1 MSNPHS
7 KNSENLK
14 TSDSIESE
22 PVQAESAKS
31 TPVPAK
37 LTRSKP
43 TKSLRIAI
51 FTDVFLGIPGG
62 IPSSIRAQKTA
73 LESLGHQVTIFCPG
87 TQQDFEN
94 PLSKFGANHD
104 PNIILVPTAKFLING
119 ASFSKWTKQIV
130 HFIEKK
136 YPNLAETFDL
146 FHIHYEA
153 TTSMAGLILA
163 KKHHIKTIQT
173 MHGREDMAI
182 AINVPHP
189 FKTLAATGI
198 NLIHRTTLKSILKN
212 SPKPDYQNPVLK
224 KSPDLNYQNAEIKSS
239 SQPDHQNPELKNL
252 APTIARR
259 QMWQMMTRQA
269 NLADQVITPS
279 AHFAKKLRLFGVTRP
294 ISVISNGI
302 NDQEITNFTPKIRT
316 YQNHEPLRI
325 LWFSRLSKEK
335 RILPFLES
343 LQIAQKLEPNFRFIF
358 TIIGDG
364 NQISK
369 VQKFCKKHFD
379 ETSIKILGTI
389 PHQEILQKYTEDQHL
404 SIINSYQ
411 FDTQGL
417 TILEAAACNLPVIYA
432 DPDMTEIVP
441 NHGGLCAKS
450 PTPRAMAKLLLK
462 IHRQPELIQKL
473 SQNLAA
479 SEKTYLQ
486 SHQIEKLLKLYRQ
499 LS

>member
-1 MSNPHS
+1 MPNPHS
-7 KNSENLK
+7 KLH
-14 TSDSIESE
+14 
-22 PVQAESAKS
+22 
-31 TPVPAK
+31 
-37 LTRSKP
+37 
-43 TKSLRIAI
+43 IAI

-62 IPSSIRAQKTA
+62 IPSSIRAQKA
-73 LESLGHQVTIFCPG
+73 SLEALGHQVTIFCPG
-87 TQQDFEN
+87 TQKDYLN
-94 PLSKFGANHD
+94 PLTKFGANQD
-104 PNIILVPTAKFLING
+104 PNIILVPTAKFLVNG
-119 ASFSKWTKQIV
+119 APFSKWTKYV
-130 HFIEKK
+130 TRFIEQK
-136 YPNLAETFDL
+136 YPNLAEAFDL

-153 TTSMAGLILA
+153 TTSMAGLLLA
-163 KKHHIKTIQT
+163 KKYSIKVVQT

-198 NLIHRTTLKSILKN
+198 NLIHRTTLKPIAKKSL
-212 SPKPDYQNPVLK
+212 KPDYQNT
-224 KSPDLNYQNAEIKSS
+224 EI
-239 SQPDHQNPELKNL
+239 KNL

-259 QMWQMMTRQA
+259 EMWQMMVRQA

-279 AHFAKKLRLFGVTRP
+279 AHFAKKLQLFGVTRP

-302 NDQEITNFTPKIRT
+302 ADQEIANFTPRIRT
-316 YQNHEPLRI
+316 YQDHEPLRI

-335 RILPFLES
+335 RILPFLEA
-343 LQIAQKLEPNFRFIF
+343 LKITQELEPNFRFVF

-364 NQISK
+364 NQMSK
-369 VQKFCKKHFD
+369 VRKFCRKHFD
-379 ETSIKILGTI
+379 EASIKILGTI

-450 PTPRAMAKLLLK
+450 PAPRDMAELLLE
-462 IHRQPELIQKL
+462 IYHQPEIIQKL

-486 SHQIEKLLKLYRQ
+486 SHQIEKLLDLYRQ

>member
-7 KNSENLK
+7 QLH
-14 TSDSIESE
+14 
-22 PVQAESAKS
+22 
-31 TPVPAK
+31 
-37 LTRSKP
+37 
-43 TKSLRIAI
+43 IAI

-62 IPSSIRAQKTA
+62 IPSSIRAQKA
-73 LESLGHQVTIFCPG
+73 SLEALGHQVTIFCPG
-87 TQQDFEN
+87 TQKDYSN
-94 PLSKFGANHD
+94 PLNKFGADHD
-104 PNIILVPTAKFLING
+104 PNIILVPTAKFLVNG
-119 ASFSKWTKQIV
+119 APFSKWTKYV
-130 HFIEKK
+130 TRFIEQK
-136 YPNLAETFDL
+136 YPNLAEAFDL

-153 TTSMAGLILA
+153 TTSMAGLLLA
-163 KKHHIKTIQT
+163 KKYGIKVVQT

-198 NLIHRTTLKSILKN
+198 NLIHRTTLKSIAKK
-212 SPKPDYQNPVLK
+212 SPKPDYQNT
-224 KSPDLNYQNAEIKSS
+224 EI
-239 SQPDHQNPELKNL
+239 KNL

-259 QMWQMMTRQA
+259 EMWQMMVRQA

-279 AHFAKKLRLFGVTRP
+279 AHFAKKLQLFGVTHP

-302 NDQEITNFTPKIRT
+302 ADQEIANFTPKIRN
-316 YQNHEPLRI
+316 YQRSEPLRI

-343 LQIAQKLEPNFRFIF
+343 LRIAQKLEPNFRFIF
-358 TIIGDG
+358 TIVGDG
-364 NQISK
+364 NQMSK

-379 ETSIKILGTI
+379 EASIKILGTI

-432 DPDMTEIVP
+432 DPDMSEIVP

-450 PTPRAMAKLLLK
+450 PTPHAMAELLLK
-462 IHRQPELIQKL
+462 IYHQPEIIQKL

-486 SHQIEKLLKLYRQ
+486 SHQIKKLLDLYFS
-499 LS
+499 LLNF

>member
-14 TSDSIESE
+14 H
-22 PVQAESAKS
+22 QNFKS
-31 TPVPAK
+31 QNPKNPA
-37 LTRSKP
+37 P
-43 TKSLRIAI
+43 TKAFRIAI

-94 PLSKFGANHD
+94 PLSQFGANHD
-104 PNIILVPTAKFLING
+104 PNIILVPTAKFLVNG
-119 ASFSKWTKQIV
+119 APFSKWTKYV
-130 HFIEKK
+130 TRFIEQK

-146 FHIHYEA
+146 FHVHYEA
-153 TTSMAGLILA
+153 TTSMAGLLLA
-163 KKHHIKTIQT
+163 KKYGIKVIQT

-198 NLIHRTTLKSILKN
+198 NLIHRTTLKPIAKKSL
-212 SPKPDYQNPVLK
+212 KPDYQNT
-224 KSPDLNYQNAEIKSS
+224 EI
-239 SQPDHQNPELKNL
+239 KNL

-259 QMWQMMTRQA
+259 QMWQMMVRQA

-279 AHFAKKLRLFGVTRP
+279 AHFAKKLQLFGVTRP

-302 NDQEITNFTPKIRT
+302 ADQEMTNFTPKIRI
-316 YQNHEPLRI
+316 YQNNEPLRI

-343 LQIAQKLEPNFRFIF
+343 LRIAQKLEPNFRFIF

-364 NQISK
+364 NQMSK
-369 VQKFCKKHFD
+369 VRKFCRKHFD
-379 ETSIKILGTI
+379 EASIKILGTI
-389 PHQEILQKYTEDQHL
+389 PHQEILQKYTKDQHL

-432 DPDMTEIVP
+432 DPDMSEIVP

-450 PTPRAMAKLLLK
+450 PAPRAMAELLLK
-462 IHRQPELIQKL
+462 IHHQPEIIQKL

>member
-1 MSNPHS
+1 MPNPHS
-7 KNSENLK
+7 KLH
-14 TSDSIESE
+14 
-22 PVQAESAKS
+22 
-31 TPVPAK
+31 
-37 LTRSKP
+37 
-43 TKSLRIAI
+43 IAI

-62 IPSSIRAQKTA
+62 IPSSIRAQKTS
-73 LESLGHQVTIFCPG
+73 LEALGHQVTIFCPG
-87 TQQDFEN
+87 TQKDYSN
-94 PLSKFGANHD
+94 PLNKFGADHD
-104 PNIILVPTAKFLING
+104 PNIILVPTAKFLVNG
-119 ASFSKWTKQIV
+119 APFSKWTKYV
-130 HFIEKK
+130 TRFIEKK

-153 TTSMAGLILA
+153 TTSMAGLLLA
-163 KKHHIKTIQT
+163 KKYGIKVVQT

-198 NLIHRTTLKSILKN
+198 NLIHRTTLKSIAKK
-212 SPKPDYQNPVLK
+212 SPKPDYQNT
-224 KSPDLNYQNAEIKSS
+224 EI
-239 SQPDHQNPELKNL
+239 KNL

-259 QMWQMMTRQA
+259 EMWQMMVRQA

-279 AHFAKKLRLFGVTRP
+279 AHFAKKLQLFGVTHP

-302 NDQEITNFTPKIRT
+302 ADQEIANFTPKIRN
-316 YQNHEPLRI
+316 YQRSEPLRI

-343 LQIAQKLEPNFRFIF
+343 LRIAQKLEPNFRFIF

-364 NQISK
+364 NQMSK

-379 ETSIKILGTI
+379 EASIKILGTI

-432 DPDMTEIVP
+432 DPDMSEIVP

-450 PTPRAMAKLLLK
+450 PTPHAMAELLLK
-462 IHRQPELIQKL
+462 IYHQPEIIQKL

-479 SEKTYLQ
+479 SEKTHLQ
-486 SHQIEKLLKLYRQ
+486 SHQIKKLLDLYFS
-499 LS
+499 LLNF

>member
-1 MSNPHS
+1 MPNPHS
-7 KNSENLK
+7 KLH
-14 TSDSIESE
+14 
-22 PVQAESAKS
+22 
-31 TPVPAK
+31 
-37 LTRSKP
+37 
-43 TKSLRIAI
+43 IAI

-62 IPSSIRAQKTA
+62 IPSSIRAQKTS
-73 LESLGHQVTIFCPG
+73 LEALGHQVTIFCPG
-87 TQQDFEN
+87 TQKDYSN
-94 PLSKFGANHD
+94 PLNKFGADHD
-104 PNIILVPTAKFLING
+104 PNIILVPTAKFLVNG
-119 ASFSKWTKQIV
+119 APFSKWTKYV
-130 HFIEKK
+130 TRFIEKK

-153 TTSMAGLILA
+153 TTSMAGLLLA
-163 KKHHIKTIQT
+163 KKYGIKVVQT

-198 NLIHRTTLKSILKN
+198 NLIHRTTLKSIAKK
-212 SPKPDYQNPVLK
+212 SPKPDYQNL
-224 KSPDLNYQNAEIKSS
+224 EIKKS
-239 SQPDHQNPELKNL
+239 SQPDHQNPALKNL

-259 QMWQMMTRQA
+259 EMWQMMVRQA

-279 AHFAKKLRLFGVTRP
+279 THFAKKLQLFGVTHP

-302 NDQEITNFTPKIRT
+302 ADQEIANFTPKIRT
-316 YQNHEPLRI
+316 YQNNEPLRI

-343 LQIAQKLEPNFRFIF
+343 LRIAQKLEPNFRFIF

-364 NQISK
+364 NQMSK

-379 ETSIKILGTI
+379 EASIKILGTI

-432 DPDMTEIVP
+432 DPDMSEIVP

-450 PTPRAMAKLLLK
+450 PTPHATAELLLK
-462 IHRQPELIQKL
+462 IYHQPEIIQKL

-486 SHQIEKLLKLYRQ
+486 SHQIKKLLDLYFS
-499 LS
+499 LLNF

>member
-7 KNSENLK
+7 KNPESLKHQILKGQNLK
-14 TSDSIESE
+14 N
-22 PVQAESAKS
+22 
-31 TPVPAK
+31 PA
-37 LTRSKP
+37 P
-43 TKSLRIAI
+43 TKALRIAI

-94 PLSKFGANHD
+94 PLSQFGANHD
-104 PNIILVPTAKFLING
+104 PNIILVPTAKFLVNG
-119 ASFSKWTKQIV
+119 APFSKWTKYV
-130 HFIEKK
+130 TRFIEQK

-146 FHIHYEA
+146 FHVHYEA
-153 TTSMAGLILA
+153 TTSMAGLLLA
-163 KKHHIKTIQT
+163 KKYGIKVIQT

-198 NLIHRTTLKSILKN
+198 NLIHRTTLKPIAKKSL
-212 SPKPDYQNPVLK
+212 KPDYQNT
-224 KSPDLNYQNAEIKSS
+224 EI
-239 SQPDHQNPELKNL
+239 KNL

-259 QMWQMMTRQA
+259 QMWQMMVRQA

-279 AHFAKKLRLFGVTRP
+279 AHFAKKLQLFGVTRP

-302 NDQEITNFTPKIRT
+302 ADQEMTNFTPQVRS
-316 YQNHEPLRI
+316 YQRSEPLRI

-343 LQIAQKLEPNFRFIF
+343 LKLAQELEPNFRFIF

-364 NQISK
+364 NQMSK

-379 ETSIKILGTI
+379 EASIKIFGTI
-389 PHQEILQKYTEDQHL
+389 PHQEILQKYTKDQHL

-432 DPDMTEIVP
+432 DPDMSEIVP

-450 PTPRAMAKLLLK
+450 PNPCAMTELLLK
-462 IHRQPELIQKL
+462 IYHQPELIQKL

-486 SHQIEKLLKLYRQ
+486 SQQIEKLLKLYRQ

>member
-7 KNSENLK
+7 KNPESLKHQNLK
-14 TSDSIESE
+14 G
-22 PVQAESAKS
+22 QNLKN
-31 TPVPAK
+31 PA
-37 LTRSKP
+37 P
-43 TKSLRIAI
+43 TKALRIAI

-94 PLSKFGANHD
+94 PLSQFGANHD
-104 PNIILVPTAKFLING
+104 PNIILVPTAKFLVNG
-119 ASFSKWTKQIV
+119 APFSKWTKHVIR
-130 HFIEKK
+130 FIEEK
-136 YPNLAETFDL
+136 YPNLTESFDF

-163 KKHHIKTIQT
+163 KKHHIKTVQT

-198 NLIHRTTLKSILKN
+198 NLIHRTTLKLILKKF
-212 SPKPDYQNPVLK
+212 PKPNYQNPEPK
-224 KSPDLNYQNAEIKSS
+224 KSPSLNYQNTEI
-239 SQPDHQNPELKNL
+239 KNL

-259 QMWQMMTRQA
+259 QMWQMMVRQA

-279 AHFAKKLRLFGVTRP
+279 AHFAKKLQLFGVTRP

-302 NDQEITNFTPKIRT
+302 ADQEIANFTPRIRT
-316 YQNHEPLRI
+316 YQDHEPLRI

-343 LQIAQKLEPNFRFIF
+343 LRIAQELEPNFRFIF

-364 NQISK
+364 NQMSK

-432 DPDMTEIVP
+432 DPDMSEIVP
-441 NHGGLCAKS
+441 NHGGLCAES
-450 PTPRAMAKLLLK
+450 PTPRAMAELLLE
-462 IHRQPELIQKL
+462 IYHHPEIIQKL

-486 SHQIEKLLKLYRQ
+486 SHQIKKLLDLY
-499 LS
+499 LSLLNF

>member
-14 TSDSIESE
+14 H
-22 PVQAESAKS
+22 QNFKS
-31 TPVPAK
+31 QNPKNPA
-37 LTRSKP
+37 P
-43 TKSLRIAI
+43 TKALRIAI

-94 PLSKFGANHD
+94 PLSQFGANHD
-104 PNIILVPTAKFLING
+104 PNIILVPTAKFLVNG
-119 ASFSKWTKQIV
+119 APFSKWTKHVIR
-130 HFIEKK
+130 FIEEK
-136 YPNLAETFDL
+136 YPNLTESFDF

-163 KKHHIKTIQT
+163 KKYHIKTIQT

-189 FKTLAATGI
+189 FKTIAATGI
-198 NLIHRTTLKSILKN
+198 NLIHRTTLKSISKK
-212 SPKPDYQNPVLK
+212 SPRSDYQNPEPK
-224 KSPDLNYQNAEIKSS
+224 KSPSLNYQNAKI
-239 SQPDHQNPELKNL
+239 KNL

-259 QMWQMMTRQA
+259 EMWQMMTRQA

-279 AHFAKKLRLFGVTRP
+279 AHFAKKLQLFGVTRP

-302 NDQEITNFTPKIRT
+302 ADQEIANFTPRIRT
-316 YQNHEPLRI
+316 YQDHEPLRI

-343 LQIAQKLEPNFRFIF
+343 LRIAQKLEPNFRFIF

-364 NQISK
+364 NQMSK
-369 VQKFCKKHFD
+369 VRKFCRKHFD
-379 ETSIKILGTI
+379 EASIKILGTI

-432 DPDMTEIVP
+432 DPDMSEIVP

-450 PTPRAMAKLLLK
+450 PTPHAMAELLLK
-462 IHRQPELIQKL
+462 IYHQPEIIQKL

>member
-7 KNSENLK
+7 KNPESLKYQNLK
-14 TSDSIESE
+14 G
-22 PVQAESAKS
+22 QNLKN
-31 TPVPAK
+31 PA
-37 LTRSKP
+37 P
-43 TKSLRIAI
+43 TKALRIAI

-94 PLSKFGANHD
+94 PLSQFGANHD
-104 PNIILVPTAKFLING
+104 PNIILVPTAKFLVNG
-119 ASFSKWTKQIV
+119 APFSKWTKHVIR
-130 HFIEKK
+130 FIEEK
-136 YPNLAETFDL
+136 YPNLTESFDF

-163 KKHHIKTIQT
+163 KKYHIKTIQT

-198 NLIHRTTLKSILKN
+198 NLIHRTTLKSILKK
-212 SPKPDYQNPVLK
+212 SSRSDYRNPEPK
-224 KSPDLNYQNAEIKSS
+224 KSPGPNCQNAEI
-239 SQPDHQNPELKNL
+239 KNL

-259 QMWQMMTRQA
+259 EMWQMMVRQA

-279 AHFAKKLRLFGVTRP
+279 AHFAKKLQLFGVTRP

-302 NDQEITNFTPKIRT
+302 ADQEIANFTPRIRT
-316 YQNHEPLRI
+316 YQDHEPLRI

-343 LQIAQKLEPNFRFIF
+343 LRIAQELEPNFRFIF

-364 NQISK
+364 NQMSK

-379 ETSIKILGTI
+379 EASIKILGTI

-450 PTPRAMAKLLLK
+450 PAPRDMAELLLE
-462 IHRQPELIQKL
+462 IYHQPEIIQKL

-486 SHQIEKLLKLYRQ
+486 SHQIEKLLDLYRQ

>member
-7 KNSENLK
+7 KNPESLKHQNLK
-14 TSDSIESE
+14 G
-22 PVQAESAKS
+22 QNLKN
-31 TPVPAK
+31 PA
-37 LTRSKP
+37 P
-43 TKSLRIAI
+43 TKALRIAI

-94 PLSKFGANHD
+94 PLSQFGANHD
-104 PNIILVPTAKFLING
+104 PNIILVPTAKFLVNG
-119 ASFSKWTKQIV
+119 APFSKWTKYV
-130 HFIEKK
+130 TRFIEQK

-146 FHIHYEA
+146 FHVHYEA
-153 TTSMAGLILA
+153 TTSMAGLLLA
-163 KKHHIKTIQT
+163 KKYGIKVIQT

-198 NLIHRTTLKSILKN
+198 NLIHRTTLKPIAKKSL
-212 SPKPDYQNPVLK
+212 KPDYQNT
-224 KSPDLNYQNAEIKSS
+224 EI
-239 SQPDHQNPELKNL
+239 KNL

-259 QMWQMMTRQA
+259 QMWQMVVRQA

-279 AHFAKKLRLFGVTRP
+279 AHFAKKLQLFGVTRP

-302 NDQEITNFTPKIRT
+302 ADQEMTNFTPQVRS
-316 YQNHEPLRI
+316 YQRSEPLRI

-343 LQIAQKLEPNFRFIF
+343 LKLAQELEPNFRFIF

-364 NQISK
+364 NQMSK

-379 ETSIKILGTI
+379 EASIKIFGTI
-389 PHQEILQKYTEDQHL
+389 PHQEILQKYTKDQHL

-432 DPDMTEIVP
+432 DPDMSEIVP

-450 PTPRAMAKLLLK
+450 PNPCAMTELLLK
-462 IHRQPELIQKL
+462 IYHQPELIQKL

-486 SHQIEKLLKLYRQ
+486 SQQIEKLLKLYRQ

>member
-14 TSDSIESE
+14 H
-22 PVQAESAKS
+22 QNFKS
-31 TPVPAK
+31 QNPKNPA
-37 LTRSKP
+37 P
-43 TKSLRIAI
+43 TKTLRIAI

-62 IPSSIRAQKTA
+62 IPSSIRAQKA
-73 LESLGHQVTIFCPG
+73 SLEALGHQVTIFCPG
-87 TQQDFEN
+87 TQKDYSN
-94 PLSKFGANHD
+94 PLNKFGADHD
-104 PNIILVPTAKFLING
+104 PNIILVPTAKLLVNG
-119 ASFSKWTKQIV
+119 APFSKWTKYV
-130 HFIEKK
+130 MRFIEKK
-136 YPNLAETFDL
+136 YPNLAEAFDL

-153 TTSMAGLILA
+153 TTSMSGLLLA
-163 KKHHIKTIQT
+163 KKYGIKVVQT

-182 AINVPHP
+182 AINVLHP
-189 FKTLAATGI
+189 LKTLAATGI
-198 NLIHRTTLKSILKN
+198 NLIHRTTLKSISKK
-212 SPKPDYQNPVLK
+212 SPRPDYQNPEPK
-224 KSPDLNYQNAEIKSS
+224 KSPSLNYQNAEI
-239 SQPDHQNPELKNL
+239 KNL

-259 QMWQMMTRQA
+259 EMWQMMTRQA

-279 AHFAKKLRLFGVTRP
+279 AHFAKKLQLFGVTRP

-302 NDQEITNFTPKIRT
+302 NDQEIVKFTPQIRA
-316 YQNHEPLRI
+316 YQNHKPLRI

-335 RILPFLES
+335 RILPFLEA
-343 LQIAQKLEPNFRFIF
+343 LKITQELEPNFRFVF

-364 NQISK
+364 NQMSK

-379 ETSIKILGTI
+379 EASIKILGTI
-389 PHQEILQKYTEDQHL
+389 PHQEILQKYTKDQHL

-450 PTPRAMAKLLLK
+450 PAPRDMAELLLE
-462 IHRQPELIQKL
+462 IYHQPEIIQKL

-486 SHQIEKLLKLYRQ
+486 SHQIEKLLDLYRQ

>member
-1 MSNPHS
+1 MPNPHS
-7 KNSENLK
+7 KLH
-14 TSDSIESE
+14 
-22 PVQAESAKS
+22 
-31 TPVPAK
+31 
-37 LTRSKP
+37 
-43 TKSLRIAI
+43 IAI

-62 IPSSIRAQKTA
+62 IPSSIRAQKTS
-73 LESLGHQVTIFCPG
+73 LEALGHQVTIFCPG
-87 TQQDFEN
+87 TQKDYSN
-94 PLSKFGANHD
+94 PLNKFGADHD
-104 PNIILVPTAKFLING
+104 PNIILVPTAKFLVNG
-119 ASFSKWTKQIV
+119 APFSKWTKYV
-130 HFIEKK
+130 TRFIEKK

-153 TTSMAGLILA
+153 TTSMAGLLLA
-163 KKHHIKTIQT
+163 KKYGIKVVQT

-198 NLIHRTTLKSILKN
+198 NLIHRTTLKSIAKK
-212 SPKPDYQNPVLK
+212 SPKPDYQNT
-224 KSPDLNYQNAEIKSS
+224 EI
-239 SQPDHQNPELKNL
+239 KNL

-259 QMWQMMTRQA
+259 EMWQMMVRQA

-279 AHFAKKLRLFGVTRP
+279 AHFAKKLQLFGVTHP

-302 NDQEITNFTPKIRT
+302 ADQEIANFTPKIRN
-316 YQNHEPLRI
+316 YQRSEPLHI

-343 LQIAQKLEPNFRFIF
+343 LRIAQKLEPNFRFIF

-364 NQISK
+364 NQMSK

-379 ETSIKILGTI
+379 EASIKILGTI

-432 DPDMTEIVP
+432 DPDMSEIVP

-450 PTPRAMAKLLLK
+450 PTPHAMAELLLK
-462 IHRQPELIQKL
+462 IYHQPEIIQKL

-486 SHQIEKLLKLYRQ
+486 SHQIKKLLNLYFS
-499 LS
+499 LLNF

>member
-7 KNSENLK
+7 KNPESLKHQNLK
-14 TSDSIESE
+14 G
-22 PVQAESAKS
+22 QNLKN
-31 TPVPAK
+31 PA
-37 LTRSKP
+37 P
-43 TKSLRIAI
+43 TKALRIAI

-94 PLSKFGANHD
+94 PLSQFGANHD
-104 PNIILVPTAKFLING
+104 PNIILVPTAKFLVNG
-119 ASFSKWTKQIV
+119 APFSKWTKYV
-130 HFIEKK
+130 TRFIEQK

-146 FHIHYEA
+146 FHVHYEA
-153 TTSMAGLILA
+153 TTSMAGLLLA
-163 KKHHIKTIQT
+163 KKYGIKVIQT

-198 NLIHRTTLKSILKN
+198 NLIHRTTLKPIAKKSL
-212 SPKPDYQNPVLK
+212 KPDYQNT
-224 KSPDLNYQNAEIKSS
+224 EI
-239 SQPDHQNPELKNL
+239 KNL

-259 QMWQMMTRQA
+259 QMWQMMVRQA

-279 AHFAKKLRLFGVTRP
+279 AHFAKKLQLFGVTRP

-302 NDQEITNFTPKIRT
+302 ADQEMTNFTPQVRS
-316 YQNHEPLRI
+316 YQRSEPLRI

-343 LQIAQKLEPNFRFIF
+343 LKLAQELEPNFRFIF

-364 NQISK
+364 NQMSK

-379 ETSIKILGTI
+379 EASIKIFGTI
-389 PHQEILQKYTEDQHL
+389 PHQEILQKYTKDQHL

-417 TILEAAACNLPVIYA
+417 TILEAAACNLPIIYA
-432 DPDMTEIVP
+432 DPDMSEIIP

-450 PTPRAMAKLLLK
+450 PTPRAMAELLLE
-462 IHRQPELIQKL
+462 IYHQPEIIQKL

>member
-7 KNSENLK
+7 KNPESLKYQNLK
-14 TSDSIESE
+14 G
-22 PVQAESAKS
+22 QNLKN
-31 TPVPAK
+31 PA
-37 LTRSKP
+37 P
-43 TKSLRIAI
+43 TKALRIAI

-87 TQQDFEN
+87 TQQDYSN
-94 PLSKFGANHD
+94 PLNKFGADHD
-104 PNIILVPTAKFLING
+104 PNIILVPTAKFLVNG
-119 ASFSKWTKQIV
+119 APFSKWTKYV
-130 HFIEKK
+130 MRFIEKK
-136 YPNLAETFDL
+136 YPNLAEAFDL

-163 KKHHIKTIQT
+163 KKYHIKTIQT

-189 FKTLAATGI
+189 FKTIAATGI
-198 NLIHRTTLKSILKN
+198 NLIHRTTLKSISKK
-212 SPKPDYQNPVLK
+212 SPRPDYQNPEPK
-224 KSPDLNYQNAEIKSS
+224 KSPSLNYQNAKI
-239 SQPDHQNPELKNL
+239 KNL

-259 QMWQMMTRQA
+259 QMWQMMVRQA

-279 AHFAKKLRLFGVTRP
+279 AHFAKKLQLFGVTRP

-302 NDQEITNFTPKIRT
+302 ADQEIANFTPRIRT
-316 YQNHEPLRI
+316 YQDHEPLRI

-343 LQIAQKLEPNFRFIF
+343 LRIAQELEPNFRFIF

-364 NQISK
+364 NQMSK
-369 VQKFCKKHFD
+369 VRKFCRKHFD
-379 ETSIKILGTI
+379 EASIKILGTI

-432 DPDMTEIVP
+432 DPDMSEIVP

-450 PTPRAMAKLLLK
+450 PTPHAMAELLLK
-462 IHRQPELIQKL
+462 IYHQPEIIQKL

>member
-1 MSNPHS
+1 MLNPHS
-7 KNSENLK
+7 QNLENLK
-14 TSDSIESE
+14 TSEPTKSE
-22 PVQAESAKS
+22 PTQLNPLQSE
-31 TPVPAK
+31 
-37 LTRSKP
+37 L

-62 IPSSIRAQKTA
+62 IPSSIRAQKA
-73 LESLGHQVTIFCPG
+73 SLESLGHQVTIFCPG

-104 PNIILVPTAKFLING
+104 PNVVIVPTAKFLING
-119 ASFSKWTKQIV
+119 APFSKWTKQV
-130 HFIEKK
+130 VRFIEKK
-136 YPNLAETFDL
+136 YPNLTESFDL

-163 KKHHIKTIQT
+163 KKHHIKTVQT

-189 FKTLAATGI
+189 FKTLATTGI
-198 NLIHRTTLKSILKN
+198 NLIHRTTLKSILKK
-212 SPKPDYQNPVLK
+212 SPRPDYRNPEPKKSSGLNYQNPELK
-224 KSPDLNYQNAEIKSS
+224 KSPSLNYQNAEI
-239 SQPDHQNPELKNL
+239 KNL

-259 QMWQMMTRQA
+259 EMWQMMVRQA

-302 NDQEITNFTPKIRT
+302 NDQEITKFTPKIRT
-316 YQNHEPLRI
+316 YRNHEPLRI

-343 LQIAQKLEPNFRFIF
+343 LQIAQELEPNFHFIF
-358 TIIGDG
+358 TIIGNG
-364 NQISK
+364 NQMSK

-379 ETSIKILGTI
+379 EASVKILGTI
-389 PHQEILQKYTEDQHL
+389 PHQEILQKYTENQHL

-450 PTPRAMAKLLLK
+450 PAPRAMAELLLK

-473 SQNLAA
+473 SQNLAV

>member
-1 MSNPHS
+1 MPNPH
-7 KNSENLK
+7 
-14 TSDSIESE
+14 
-22 PVQAESAKS
+22 P
-31 TPVPAK
+31 K
-37 LTRSKP
+37 LH
-43 TKSLRIAI
+43 IAI

-62 IPSSIRAQKTA
+62 IPSSIRAQKTS
-73 LESLGHQVTIFCPG
+73 LEALGHQVTIFCPG
-87 TQQDFEN
+87 TQKDYSN
-94 PLSKFGANHD
+94 PLNKFGADHD
-104 PNIILVPTAKFLING
+104 PNIILVPTAKFLVNG
-119 ASFSKWTKQIV
+119 APFSKWTKYV
-130 HFIEKK
+130 TRFIEKK

-153 TTSMAGLILA
+153 TTSMAGLLLA
-163 KKHHIKTIQT
+163 KKYGIKVVQT

-198 NLIHRTTLKSILKN
+198 NLIHRTTLKSIAKK
-212 SPKPDYQNPVLK
+212 SPKPDYQNT
-224 KSPDLNYQNAEIKSS
+224 EI
-239 SQPDHQNPELKNL
+239 KNL

-259 QMWQMMTRQA
+259 EMWQMMTRQA

-279 AHFAKKLRLFGVTRP
+279 AHFAKKLQLFGVTRP

-302 NDQEITNFTPKIRT
+302 ADQEIANFTPKIRN
-316 YQNHEPLRI
+316 YQRSEPLRI

-343 LQIAQKLEPNFRFIF
+343 LRIAQKLEPNFRFIF

-364 NQISK
+364 NQMSK

-379 ETSIKILGTI
+379 EASIKILGTI

-432 DPDMTEIVP
+432 DPDMSEIVP

-450 PTPRAMAKLLLK
+450 PTPHAMAELLLK
-462 IHRQPELIQKL
+462 IYHQPEIIQKL

-486 SHQIEKLLKLYRQ
+486 SHQIKKLLDLYFS
-499 LS
+499 LLNF

>member
-7 KNSENLK
+7 KNPESLKHQNLK
-14 TSDSIESE
+14 G
-22 PVQAESAKS
+22 QNLKN
-31 TPVPAK
+31 PA
-37 LTRSKP
+37 P
-43 TKSLRIAI
+43 TKALRIAI

-94 PLSKFGANHD
+94 PLSQFGANHD
-104 PNIILVPTAKFLING
+104 PNIILVPTAKFLVNG
-119 ASFSKWTKQIV
+119 APFSKWTKYV
-130 HFIEKK
+130 TRFIEQK

-146 FHIHYEA
+146 FHVHYEA

-163 KKHHIKTIQT
+163 KKYHIKTIQT

-189 FKTLAATGI
+189 FKTIAATGI
-198 NLIHRTTLKSILKN
+198 NLIHRTTLKSISKK
-212 SPKPDYQNPVLK
+212 SPRPDYQNPEPK
-224 KSPDLNYQNAEIKSS
+224 KSPSLNYQNAKI
-239 SQPDHQNPELKNL
+239 KNL

-259 QMWQMMTRQA
+259 EMWQMMTRQA

-279 AHFAKKLRLFGVTRP
+279 AHFAKKLQLFGVTRP

-302 NDQEITNFTPKIRT
+302 ADQEIANFTPRIRT
-316 YQNHEPLRI
+316 YQDHEPLRI

-343 LQIAQKLEPNFRFIF
+343 LRIAQELEPNFRFIF

-364 NQISK
+364 NQMSK
-369 VQKFCKKHFD
+369 VRKFCRKHFD
-379 ETSIKILGTI
+379 EASIKILGTI

-450 PTPRAMAKLLLK
+450 PAPRDMAELLLE
-462 IHRQPELIQKL
+462 IYHQPEIIQKL

-486 SHQIEKLLKLYRQ
+486 SHQIEKLLDLYRQ

>member
-7 KNSENLK
+7 KNPESLKHQNLK
-14 TSDSIESE
+14 G
-22 PVQAESAKS
+22 QNLKN
-31 TPVPAK
+31 PA
-37 LTRSKP
+37 P
-43 TKSLRIAI
+43 TKALRIAI

-94 PLSKFGANHD
+94 PLSQFGANHD
-104 PNIILVPTAKFLING
+104 PNIILVPTAKFLVNG
-119 ASFSKWTKQIV
+119 APFSKWTKYV
-130 HFIEKK
+130 TRFIEQK

-146 FHIHYEA
+146 FHVHYEA
-153 TTSMAGLILA
+153 TTSMAGLLLA
-163 KKHHIKTIQT
+163 KKYGIKVIQT

-198 NLIHRTTLKSILKN
+198 NLIHRTTLKPIAKKSL
-212 SPKPDYQNPVLK
+212 KPDYQNT
-224 KSPDLNYQNAEIKSS
+224 EI
-239 SQPDHQNPELKNL
+239 KNL

-259 QMWQMMTRQA
+259 EMWQMMTRQA

-279 AHFAKKLRLFGVTRP
+279 AHFAKKLQLFGVTRP

-302 NDQEITNFTPKIRT
+302 NDQEIANFTPRIRT
-316 YQNHEPLRI
+316 YQDHEPLRI

-335 RILPFLES
+335 RILPFLEA
-343 LQIAQKLEPNFRFIF
+343 LRIAQELEPNFRFIF

-364 NQISK
+364 NQMSK

-379 ETSIKILGTI
+379 EASIKILGTI
-389 PHQEILQKYTEDQHL
+389 PHQEILQKYTKDQHL

-432 DPDMTEIVP
+432 DPDMSEIVP

-450 PTPRAMAKLLLK
+450 PAPRAMAELLLK
-462 IHRQPELIQKL
+462 IHHQPEIIQKL

-486 SHQIEKLLKLYRQ
+486 SHQIEKLLDLYYQ

>member
-7 KNSENLK
+7 KNPESLKHQNLK
-14 TSDSIESE
+14 G
-22 PVQAESAKS
+22 QNLKN
-31 TPVPAK
+31 PA
-37 LTRSKP
+37 P
-43 TKSLRIAI
+43 TKALRIAI

-94 PLSKFGANHD
+94 PLSQFGANHD
-104 PNIILVPTAKFLING
+104 PNIILVPTAKFLVNG
-119 ASFSKWTKQIV
+119 APFSKWTKYV
-130 HFIEKK
+130 TRFIEQK

-146 FHIHYEA
+146 FHVHYEA
-153 TTSMAGLILA
+153 TTSMAGLLLA
-163 KKHHIKTIQT
+163 KKYGIKVIQT

-198 NLIHRTTLKSILKN
+198 NLIHRTTLKPIAKKSL
-212 SPKPDYQNPVLK
+212 KPDYQNT
-224 KSPDLNYQNAEIKSS
+224 EI
-239 SQPDHQNPELKNL
+239 KNL

-259 QMWQMMTRQA
+259 QMWQMMVRQA

-279 AHFAKKLRLFGVTRP
+279 AHFAKKLQLFGVTRP

-302 NDQEITNFTPKIRT
+302 ADQEMTNFTPQVRS
-316 YQNHEPLRI
+316 YQRSEPLRI

-343 LQIAQKLEPNFRFIF
+343 LRIAQELEPNFRFIF

-364 NQISK
+364 NQMSK

-379 ETSIKILGTI
+379 EASIKILGTI
-389 PHQEILQKYTEDQHL
+389 PHQEILQKYTKDQHL

-432 DPDMTEIVP
+432 DPDMSEIVP

-450 PTPRAMAKLLLK
+450 PAPRAMAELLLE
-462 IHRQPELIQKL
+462 IYHQPELIQKL

-486 SHQIEKLLKLYRQ
+486 SHQIKKLLKLYRQ

>member
-7 KNSENLK
+7 KNPESLKYQNLK
-14 TSDSIESE
+14 G
-22 PVQAESAKS
+22 QNLKN
-31 TPVPAK
+31 PA
-37 LTRSKP
+37 P
-43 TKSLRIAI
+43 TKALRIAI

-94 PLSKFGANHD
+94 PLSQFGANHD
-104 PNIILVPTAKFLING
+104 PNIILVPTAKFLVNG
-119 ASFSKWTKQIV
+119 APFSKWTKHVIR
-130 HFIEKK
+130 FIEEK
-136 YPNLAETFDL
+136 YPNLTESFDF

-163 KKHHIKTIQT
+163 KKYHIKTIQT

-198 NLIHRTTLKSILKN
+198 NLIHRTTLKSILKK
-212 SPKPDYQNPVLK
+212 SSRSDYRNPEPK
-224 KSPDLNYQNAEIKSS
+224 KSPGPNCQNAEI
-239 SQPDHQNPELKNL
+239 KNL

-259 QMWQMMTRQA
+259 EMWQMMVRQA

-279 AHFAKKLRLFGVTRP
+279 AHFAKKLQLFGVTRP

-302 NDQEITNFTPKIRT
+302 ADQEIANFTPQVRS
-316 YQNHEPLRI
+316 YQRSEPLRI

-343 LQIAQKLEPNFRFIF
+343 LRIAQELEPNFRFIF

-364 NQISK
+364 NQMSK
-369 VQKFCKKHFD
+369 VRKFCRKHFD
-379 ETSIKILGTI
+379 EASIKILGTI

-432 DPDMTEIVP
+432 DPDMSEIVP

-450 PTPRAMAKLLLK
+450 PSPRAMAELLLK
-462 IHRQPELIQKL
+462 IHHQPEIIQKL

-486 SHQIEKLLKLYRQ
+486 SHQIEKLLDLYRQ

>member
-7 KNSENLK
+7 KNPESLKHQNLK
-14 TSDSIESE
+14 G
-22 PVQAESAKS
+22 QNLKN
-31 TPVPAK
+31 PA
-37 LTRSKP
+37 P
-43 TKSLRIAI
+43 TKALRIAI

-94 PLSKFGANHD
+94 PLSQFGANHD
-104 PNIILVPTAKFLING
+104 PNIILVPTAKFLVNG
-119 ASFSKWTKQIV
+119 APFSKWAKYVTR
-130 HFIEKK
+130 FIEQK

-146 FHIHYEA
+146 FHVHYEA
-153 TTSMAGLILA
+153 TTSMAGLLLA
-163 KKHHIKTIQT
+163 KKYGIKVIQT

-198 NLIHRTTLKSILKN
+198 NLIHRTTLKPIAKKSL
-212 SPKPDYQNPVLK
+212 KPDYRNT
-224 KSPDLNYQNAEIKSS
+224 EI
-239 SQPDHQNPELKNL
+239 KNL

-259 QMWQMMTRQA
+259 QMWQMMVRQA

-279 AHFAKKLRLFGVTRP
+279 AHFAKKLQLFGVTRP

-302 NDQEITNFTPKIRT
+302 ADQEMTNFTPQVRS
-316 YQNHEPLRI
+316 YQRSEPLRI

-343 LQIAQKLEPNFRFIF
+343 LKLAQELEPNFRFIF

-364 NQISK
+364 NQMSK

-379 ETSIKILGTI
+379 EASIKIFGTI
-389 PHQEILQKYTEDQHL
+389 PHQEILQKYTKDQHL

-432 DPDMTEIVP
+432 DPDMSEIVP

-450 PTPRAMAKLLLK
+450 PNPCAMTELLLK
-462 IHRQPELIQKL
+462 IYHQPELIQKL

-486 SHQIEKLLKLYRQ
+486 SQQIEKLLKLYRQ

>member
-7 KNSENLK
+7 QNLENLKNSEPTK
-14 TSDSIESE
+14 SE
-22 PVQAESAKS
+22 PTQLNPKNPS
-31 TPVPAK
+31 
-37 LTRSKP
+37 P

-73 LESLGHQVTIFCPG
+73 LEALGHQVTIFCPG

-119 ASFSKWTKQIV
+119 APFSKWTKQV
-130 HFIEKK
+130 VRFIEQK

-163 KKHHIKTIQT
+163 KKYHIKTVQT

-189 FKTLAATGI
+189 FKTLVATGI
-198 NLIHRTTLKSILKN
+198 NIIHRVTLKSILKN
-212 SPKPDYQNPVLK
+212 SSKPDYQNP
-224 KSPDLNYQNAEIKSS
+224 EI
-239 SQPDHQNPELKNL
+239 KNL

-259 QMWQMMTRQA
+259 EMWRMMTRQA

-279 AHFAKKLRLFGVTRP
+279 AHFAKKLQLFGVTRP
-294 ISVISNGI
+294 ISIISNGI
-302 NDQEITNFTPKIRT
+302 ADQEIANFTPKIHT
-316 YQNHEPLRI
+316 YRNHEPLRI

-343 LQIAQKLEPNFRFIF
+343 LQIAQELEPNFRFIF

-364 NQISK
+364 NQMSK

-379 ETSIKILGTI
+379 EASIKILGTI
-389 PHQEILQKYTEDQHL
+389 PHQEILQKYTKDQHL

-432 DPDMTEIVP
+432 DPDMSEIVP

-450 PTPRAMAKLLLK
+450 PAPRAMAELLLK
-462 IHRQPELIQKL
+462 IHHQPELIQKL

-479 SEKTYLQ
+479 SKKTYLQ

>member
-7 KNSENLK
+7 KNPESLKHQNLK
-14 TSDSIESE
+14 G
-22 PVQAESAKS
+22 QNLKN
-31 TPVPAK
+31 PA
-37 LTRSKP
+37 P
-43 TKSLRIAI
+43 TKALRIAI

-94 PLSKFGANHD
+94 PLSQFGANHD
-104 PNIILVPTAKFLING
+104 PNIILVPTAKFLVNG
-119 ASFSKWTKQIV
+119 APFSKWTKHVIR
-130 HFIEKK
+130 FIEEK
-136 YPNLAETFDL
+136 YPNLTESFDF

-163 KKHHIKTIQT
+163 KKYHIKTIQT

-189 FKTLAATGI
+189 FKTIAATGI
-198 NLIHRTTLKSILKN
+198 NLIHRTTLKSISKK
-212 SPKPDYQNPVLK
+212 SPRPDYQNPEPK
-224 KSPDLNYQNAEIKSS
+224 KSPSLNYQNAKI
-239 SQPDHQNPELKNL
+239 KNL

-259 QMWQMMTRQA
+259 EMWQMMTRQA

-279 AHFAKKLRLFGVTRP
+279 AHFAKKLQLFGVTRP

-302 NDQEITNFTPKIRT
+302 ADQEIANFTPRIRT
-316 YQNHEPLRI
+316 YQDHEPLRI

-343 LQIAQKLEPNFRFIF
+343 LRIAQELAPNFRFIF

-364 NQISK
+364 NQMSK
-369 VQKFCKKHFD
+369 VRKFCRKHFD
-379 ETSIKILGTI
+379 EASIKILGTI

-450 PTPRAMAKLLLK
+450 PAPRDMAELLLE
-462 IHRQPELIQKL
+462 IYHQPEIIQKL

-486 SHQIEKLLKLYRQ
+486 SHQIEKLLDLYRQ

>member
-7 KNSENLK
+7 KNPESLKHQNLK
-14 TSDSIESE
+14 G
-22 PVQAESAKS
+22 QNLKN
-31 TPVPAK
+31 PA
-37 LTRSKP
+37 P
-43 TKSLRIAI
+43 TKALRIAI

-94 PLSKFGANHD
+94 PLSQFGANHD
-104 PNIILVPTAKFLING
+104 PNIILVPTAKFLVNG
-119 ASFSKWTKQIV
+119 APFSKWTKHVIR
-130 HFIEKK
+130 FIEEK
-136 YPNLAETFDL
+136 YPNLTESFDF

-153 TTSMAGLILA
+153 TTSMAGLLLA
-163 KKHHIKTIQT
+163 KKYGIKVVQT

-198 NLIHRTTLKSILKN
+198 NLIHRTTLKSISKK
-212 SPKPDYQNPVLK
+212 SPRPDYQNPEPK
-224 KSPDLNYQNAEIKSS
+224 KSPSLNYQNAEI
-239 SQPDHQNPELKNL
+239 KNL

-259 QMWQMMTRQA
+259 EMWQMMVRQA

-279 AHFAKKLRLFGVTRP
+279 AHFAKKLQLFGVTRP

-302 NDQEITNFTPKIRT
+302 SDQEIANFTPRIRT
-316 YQNHEPLRI
+316 YQDHEPLRI

-343 LQIAQKLEPNFRFIF
+343 LRIAQELEPNFRFIF

-364 NQISK
+364 NQMSK

-379 ETSIKILGTI
+379 EASIKILGTI
-389 PHQEILQKYTEDQHL
+389 PHQEILQKYTKDQHL

-432 DPDMTEIVP
+432 DPDMSEIVP

-450 PTPRAMAKLLLK
+450 PAPRAMAELLLE
-462 IHRQPELIQKL
+462 IYHQPELIQKL

>member
-1 MSNPHS
+1 MPNPHS
-7 KNSENLK
+7 KLH
-14 TSDSIESE
+14 
-22 PVQAESAKS
+22 
-31 TPVPAK
+31 
-37 LTRSKP
+37 
-43 TKSLRIAI
+43 IAI

-62 IPSSIRAQKTA
+62 IPSSIRAQKTS
-73 LESLGHQVTIFCPG
+73 LEALGHQVTIFCPG
-87 TQQDFEN
+87 TQKDYSN
-94 PLSKFGANHD
+94 PLNKFGADHD
-104 PNIILVPTAKFLING
+104 PNIILVPTAKFLVNG
-119 ASFSKWTKQIV
+119 APFSKWTKYV
-130 HFIEKK
+130 TRFIEKK

-153 TTSMAGLILA
+153 TTSMAGLLLA
-163 KKHHIKTIQT
+163 KKYGIKVVQT

-198 NLIHRTTLKSILKN
+198 NLIHRTTLKSIAKK
-212 SPKPDYQNPVLK
+212 SPKPDYQNT
-224 KSPDLNYQNAEIKSS
+224 EI
-239 SQPDHQNPELKNL
+239 KNL

-259 QMWQMMTRQA
+259 EMWQMMTRQA

-279 AHFAKKLRLFGVTRP
+279 AHVAKKLQLFGVTRP

-302 NDQEITNFTPKIRT
+302 ADQEIANFTPKIRN
-316 YQNHEPLRI
+316 YQRSEPLRI

-343 LQIAQKLEPNFRFIF
+343 LRIAQKLEPNFRFIF
-358 TIIGDG
+358 TIVGDG
-364 NQISK
+364 NQMSK

-379 ETSIKILGTI
+379 EASIKILGTI

-432 DPDMTEIVP
+432 DPDMSEIVP

-450 PTPRAMAKLLLK
+450 PTPHAMAELLLK
-462 IHRQPELIQKL
+462 IYHQPEIIQKL

-486 SHQIEKLLKLYRQ
+486 SHQIKKLLDLYFS
-499 LS
+499 LLNF

>member
-7 KNSENLK
+7 KNPESLKHQNLK
-14 TSDSIESE
+14 G
-22 PVQAESAKS
+22 QNLKN
-31 TPVPAK
+31 PA
-37 LTRSKP
+37 P
-43 TKSLRIAI
+43 TKALRIAI

-87 TQQDFEN
+87 TQKDYSN
-94 PLSKFGANHD
+94 PLNKFGADHD
-104 PNIILVPTAKFLING
+104 TNIILVPTAKFLVNG
-119 ASFSKWTKQIV
+119 APFSKWTKYV
-130 HFIEKK
+130 MRFIEKK
-136 YPNLAETFDL
+136 YPNLAEAFDL

-153 TTSMAGLILA
+153 TTSMSGLLLA
-163 KKHHIKTIQT
+163 KKYGIKVIQT

-198 NLIHRTTLKSILKN
+198 NLIHRTTLKPIAKKSL
-212 SPKPDYQNPVLK
+212 KPDYQNT
-224 KSPDLNYQNAEIKSS
+224 EI
-239 SQPDHQNPELKNL
+239 KNL

-259 QMWQMMTRQA
+259 QMWQMMVRQA

-279 AHFAKKLRLFGVTRP
+279 AHFAKKLQLFGVTRP

-302 NDQEITNFTPKIRT
+302 ADQEMTNFTPQVRS
-316 YQNHEPLRI
+316 YQRSEPLRI

-343 LQIAQKLEPNFRFIF
+343 LRIAQELEPNFRFIF

-364 NQISK
+364 NQMSK

-379 ETSIKILGTI
+379 EASIKILGTI
-389 PHQEILQKYTEDQHL
+389 PHQEILQKYTKDQHL

-432 DPDMTEIVP
+432 DPDMSEIVP

-450 PTPRAMAKLLLK
+450 PAPRAMAELLLE
-462 IHRQPELIQKL
+462 IYHQPELIQKL

>member
-7 KNSENLK
+7 QNLENLNNSEPTK
-14 TSDSIESE
+14 SE
-22 PVQAESAKS
+22 PTQLNPKNPS
-31 TPVPAK
+31 
-37 LTRSKP
+37 P

-62 IPSSIRAQKTA
+62 IPSSIRAKKTA
-73 LESLGHQVTIFCPG
+73 LEALGHQVTIFCPG

-119 ASFSKWTKQIV
+119 APFSKWTKQV
-130 HFIEKK
+130 VRFIEQK

-163 KKHHIKTIQT
+163 KKYHIKVVQT

-198 NLIHRTTLKSILKN
+198 NLIHRATLKSITKK
-212 SPKPDYQNPVLK
+212 SPNPDYQNP
-224 KSPDLNYQNAEIKSS
+224 EI
-239 SQPDHQNPELKNL
+239 KNL

-259 QMWQMMTRQA
+259 EMWQMMVRQA

-279 AHFAKKLRLFGVTRP
+279 AHFAKKLQLFGVTRP

-302 NDQEITNFTPKIRT
+302 NDQEIANFTTQICT
-316 YQNHEPLRI
+316 YQNHEPLRV

-343 LQIAQKLEPNFRFIF
+343 LRIAQELEPDFRFIF

-364 NQISK
+364 NQMSK

-379 ETSIKILGTI
+379 EASIKILGTI
-389 PHQEILQKYTEDQHL
+389 PHQEILQKYTEGQHL

-432 DPDMTEIVP
+432 DPDMSEIVP

-450 PTPRAMAKLLLK
+450 PAPRAMAELLLK

-486 SHQIEKLLKLYRQ
+486 SHQIEKLLDLYRQ

>member
-7 KNSENLK
+7 KNPESLKYQNLK
-14 TSDSIESE
+14 G
-22 PVQAESAKS
+22 QNLKN
-31 TPVPAK
+31 PA
-37 LTRSKP
+37 P
-43 TKSLRIAI
+43 TKALRIAI

-94 PLSKFGANHD
+94 PLSQFGANHD
-104 PNIILVPTAKFLING
+104 PNIILVPTAKFLVNG
-119 ASFSKWTKQIV
+119 APFSKWTKEV
-130 HFIEKK
+130 VRFIEQK
-136 YPNLAETFDL
+136 YPNLTKSFDL

-163 KKHHIKTIQT
+163 KKYHIKTIQT

-189 FKTLAATGI
+189 FKTIAATGI
-198 NLIHRTTLKSILKN
+198 NLIHRTTLKSISKK
-212 SPKPDYQNPVLK
+212 SPRPDYQNPEPK
-224 KSPDLNYQNAEIKSS
+224 KSPSLNYQNTKI
-239 SQPDHQNPELKNL
+239 KNL

-259 QMWQMMTRQA
+259 EMWQMMTRQA

-279 AHFAKKLRLFGVTRP
+279 AHFAKKLQLFGVTRP

-302 NDQEITNFTPKIRT
+302 ADQEMTNFTPQVRS
-316 YQNHEPLRI
+316 YQRSEPLRI

-343 LQIAQKLEPNFRFIF
+343 LKLAQELEPNFRFIF

-364 NQISK
+364 NQMSK

-379 ETSIKILGTI
+379 EASIKILGTI
-389 PHQEILQKYTEDQHL
+389 PHQEILQKYTKDQHL

-432 DPDMTEIVP
+432 DPDMSEIVP

-450 PTPRAMAKLLLK
+450 PAPRAMAELLLK
-462 IHRQPELIQKL
+462 IHHQPEIIQKL

-486 SHQIEKLLKLYRQ
+486 SHQIEKLLDLYRQ

>member
-1 MSNPHS
+1 MPNPHS
-7 KNSENLK
+7 QLH
-14 TSDSIESE
+14 
-22 PVQAESAKS
+22 
-31 TPVPAK
+31 
-37 LTRSKP
+37 
-43 TKSLRIAI
+43 IAI

-62 IPSSIRAQKTA
+62 IPSSIRAQKA
-73 LESLGHQVTIFCPG
+73 SLEALGHQVTIFCPG
-87 TQQDFEN
+87 TQKDYLN
-94 PLSKFGANHD
+94 PLTKFGANQD
-104 PNIILVPTAKFLING
+104 PNIILVPTAKFLVNG
-119 ASFSKWTKQIV
+119 APFSKWTKYV
-130 HFIEKK
+130 TRFIEKK

-146 FHIHYEA
+146 FHVHYEA
-153 TTSMAGLILA
+153 TTSMAGLLLA
-163 KKHHIKTIQT
+163 KKYGIKVIQT

-189 FKTLAATGI
+189 LKTLAATGI
-198 NLIHRTTLKSILKN
+198 NLIHRATLKSITKK
-212 SPKPDYQNPVLK
+212 SPKPDYQNT
-224 KSPDLNYQNAEIKSS
+224 EI
-239 SQPDHQNPELKNL
+239 KNL

-259 QMWQMMTRQA
+259 EMWQMMTRQA

-279 AHFAKKLRLFGVTRP
+279 AHFAKKLQLFGVTRP

-302 NDQEITNFTPKIRT
+302 ADQEIANFTPRIRT
-316 YQNHEPLRI
+316 YQDHEPLRI

-343 LQIAQKLEPNFRFIF
+343 LRIAQELEPNFRFIF

-364 NQISK
+364 NQMSK
-369 VQKFCKKHFD
+369 VRKFCRKHFD
-379 ETSIKILGTI
+379 EASIKILGTI

-432 DPDMTEIVP
+432 DPDMSEIVP

-450 PTPRAMAKLLLK
+450 PTPHAMAELLLK
-462 IHRQPELIQKL
+462 IYHQPEIIQKL

>member
-14 TSDSIESE
+14 H
-22 PVQAESAKS
+22 QNFKS
-31 TPVPAK
+31 QNPKNPA
-37 LTRSKP
+37 P
-43 TKSLRIAI
+43 TKAFRIAI

-62 IPSSIRAQKTA
+62 IPSSIRAQKA
-73 LESLGHQVTIFCPG
+73 SLEALGHQVTIFCPG
-87 TQQDFEN
+87 TQKDYSN
-94 PLSKFGANHD
+94 PLNKFGANHD
-104 PNIILVPTAKFLING
+104 PNIILVPTAKFLIND
-119 ASFSKWTKQIV
+119 APFSKWTKQV
-130 HFIEKK
+130 VRFIEQK

-163 KKHHIKTIQT
+163 KKHHIKTVQT

-189 FKTLAATGI
+189 FKTIAATGI
-198 NLIHRTTLKSILKN
+198 NLIHRTTLKSISKKSARPN
-212 SPKPDYQNPVLK
+212 YQNPELK
-224 KSPDLNYQNAEIKSS
+224 KSLGLNYQNPEPKKSPGLNYQNAEV
-239 SQPDHQNPELKNL
+239 KNL

-259 QMWQMMTRQA
+259 EMWQMMVRQA

-302 NDQEITNFTPKIRT
+302 NDQEIANFTPQIRT
-316 YQNHEPLRI
+316 YQDHEPLRI

-335 RILPFLES
+335 RILPFLEA
-343 LQIAQKLEPNFRFIF
+343 LRIAQKFEPNFRFVF

-364 NQISK
+364 NQMSK
-369 VQKFCKKHFD
+369 VRKFCKKYFD
-379 ETSIKILGTI
+379 EASIKILGTI
-389 PHQEILQKYTEDQHL
+389 PHQEILQKYTKDQHL

-432 DPDMTEIVP
+432 DPDMSEIVP

-450 PTPRAMAKLLLK
+450 PAPRAMTELLLK
-462 IHRQPELIQKL
+462 IYHQPELIQKL

-486 SHQIEKLLKLYRQ
+486 SQQIEKLLKLYRQ

>member
-7 KNSENLK
+7 KNPESLKHQNLK
-14 TSDSIESE
+14 GQNS
-22 PVQAESAKS
+22 KN
-31 TPVPAK
+31 PA
-37 LTRSKP
+37 P
-43 TKSLRIAI
+43 TKALRIAI

-94 PLSKFGANHD
+94 PLSQFGANHD
-104 PNIILVPTAKFLING
+104 PNIILVPTAKFLVNG
-119 ASFSKWTKQIV
+119 APFSKWTKYV
-130 HFIEKK
+130 TRFIEQK

-146 FHIHYEA
+146 FHVHYEA
-153 TTSMAGLILA
+153 TTSMAGLLLA
-163 KKHHIKTIQT
+163 KKYGIKVIQT

-198 NLIHRTTLKSILKN
+198 NLIHRTTLKPIAKKSL
-212 SPKPDYQNPVLK
+212 KPDYQNT
-224 KSPDLNYQNAEIKSS
+224 EI
-239 SQPDHQNPELKNL
+239 KNL

-259 QMWQMMTRQA
+259 QMWQMMVRQA

-279 AHFAKKLRLFGVTRP
+279 AHFAKKLQLFGVTRP

-302 NDQEITNFTPKIRT
+302 ADQEMTNFTPQVRS
-316 YQNHEPLRI
+316 YQRSEPLRI

-343 LQIAQKLEPNFRFIF
+343 LKLAQELEPNFRFIF

-364 NQISK
+364 NQMSK

-379 ETSIKILGTI
+379 EASIKIFGTI
-389 PHQEILQKYTEDQHL
+389 PHQEILQKYTKDQHL

-432 DPDMTEIVP
+432 DPDMSEIVP

-450 PTPRAMAKLLLK
+450 PNPCAMTELLLK
-462 IHRQPELIQKL
+462 IYHQPELIQKL

-486 SHQIEKLLKLYRQ
+486 SQQIEKLLKLYRQ

>member
-7 KNSENLK
+7 KNPESLKYQNLK
-14 TSDSIESE
+14 G
-22 PVQAESAKS
+22 QNLKN
-31 TPVPAK
+31 PA
-37 LTRSKP
+37 P
-43 TKSLRIAI
+43 TKALRIAI

-94 PLSKFGANHD
+94 PLSQFGANHD
-104 PNIILVPTAKFLING
+104 PNIILVPTAKFLVNG
-119 ASFSKWTKQIV
+119 APFSKWTKEV
-130 HFIEKK
+130 VRFIEGK
-136 YPNLAETFDL
+136 YPNLTESFDL

-163 KKHHIKTIQT
+163 KKYHIKTVQT

-198 NLIHRTTLKSILKN
+198 NLIHRVTLKSIAKK
-212 SPKPDYQNPVLK
+212 SPKPDYQN
-224 KSPDLNYQNAEIKSS
+224 AEI
-239 SQPDHQNPELKNL
+239 KNL

-259 QMWQMMTRQA
+259 EMWQMMTRQA

-279 AHFAKKLRLFGVTRP
+279 AHFAKKLQLFGVTRP

-302 NDQEITNFTPKIRT
+302 SDQEIANFTPRIRT
-316 YQNHEPLRI
+316 YQDHEPLRI

-343 LQIAQKLEPNFRFIF
+343 LRIAQELEPNFRFIF

-364 NQISK
+364 NQMSK

-379 ETSIKILGTI
+379 EASIKILGTI
-389 PHQEILQKYTEDQHL
+389 PHQEILQKYTKDQHL

-432 DPDMTEIVP
+432 DPDMSEIVP

-450 PTPRAMAKLLLK
+450 PAPHAMAELLLE
-462 IHRQPELIQKL
+462 IYHQPEIIQKL

>member
-1 MSNPHS
+1 MPNPHS
-7 KNSENLK
+7 KLH
-14 TSDSIESE
+14 
-22 PVQAESAKS
+22 
-31 TPVPAK
+31 
-37 LTRSKP
+37 
-43 TKSLRIAI
+43 IAI

-62 IPSSIRAQKTA
+62 IPSSIRAQKTS
-73 LESLGHQVTIFCPG
+73 LEALGHQVTIFCPG
-87 TQQDFEN
+87 TQKDYSN
-94 PLSKFGANHD
+94 PLNKFGADHD
-104 PNIILVPTAKFLING
+104 PNIILVPTAKFLVNG
-119 ASFSKWTKQIV
+119 APFSKWTKYV
-130 HFIEKK
+130 TRFIEKK

-153 TTSMAGLILA
+153 TTSMAGLLLA
-163 KKHHIKTIQT
+163 KKYGIKVVQT

-198 NLIHRTTLKSILKN
+198 NLIHRTTLKSIAKK
-212 SPKPDYQNPVLK
+212 SPKPDYQNT
-224 KSPDLNYQNAEIKSS
+224 EI
-239 SQPDHQNPELKNL
+239 KNL

-259 QMWQMMTRQA
+259 EMWQMMVRQA

-279 AHFAKKLRLFGVTRP
+279 AHFAKKLQLFGVTHP

-302 NDQEITNFTPKIRT
+302 ADQEIANFTPKIRN
-316 YQNHEPLRI
+316 YQRSEPLRI

-343 LQIAQKLEPNFRFIF
+343 LRIAQKLEPNFRFIF
-358 TIIGDG
+358 TIVGDG
-364 NQISK
+364 NQMSK

-379 ETSIKILGTI
+379 EASIKILGTI

-432 DPDMTEIVP
+432 DPDMSEIVP

-450 PTPRAMAKLLLK
+450 PTPHAMAELLLK
-462 IHRQPELIQKL
+462 IYYQPEIIQKL

-486 SHQIEKLLKLYRQ
+486 SHQIKKLLDLYFS
-499 LS
+499 LLNF

>member
-1 MSNPHS
+1 MPNPHS
-7 KNSENLK
+7 KLH
-14 TSDSIESE
+14 
-22 PVQAESAKS
+22 
-31 TPVPAK
+31 
-37 LTRSKP
+37 
-43 TKSLRIAI
+43 IAI

-62 IPSSIRAQKTA
+62 IPSSIRAQKTS
-73 LESLGHQVTIFCPG
+73 LEALGHQVTIFCPG
-87 TQQDFEN
+87 TQKDYSN
-94 PLSKFGANHD
+94 PLNKFGANHD
-104 PNIILVPTAKFLING
+104 PNIILVPTAKFLVNG
-119 ASFSKWTKQIV
+119 APFPKWTKYV
-130 HFIEKK
+130 TRFIEKK

-153 TTSMAGLILA
+153 TTSMAGLLLA
-163 KKHHIKTIQT
+163 KKYGIKVVQT

-198 NLIHRTTLKSILKN
+198 NLIHRTTLKSIAKK
-212 SPKPDYQNPVLK
+212 SPKPDYQNT
-224 KSPDLNYQNAEIKSS
+224 EI
-239 SQPDHQNPELKNL
+239 KNL

-259 QMWQMMTRQA
+259 EMWQMMVRQA

-279 AHFAKKLRLFGVTRP
+279 AHFAKKLQLFGVTHP

-302 NDQEITNFTPKIRT
+302 ADQEIANFTPKIRT
-316 YQNHEPLRI
+316 YQNNEPLRI

-343 LQIAQKLEPNFRFIF
+343 LRIAQKLEPNFRFIF

-364 NQISK
+364 NQMSK

-379 ETSIKILGTI
+379 EASIKILGTI

-432 DPDMTEIVP
+432 DPDMSEIVP

-450 PTPRAMAKLLLK
+450 PTPHAMAELLLK
-462 IHRQPELIQKL
+462 IYHQPEIIQKL

>member
-7 KNSENLK
+7 KNPESLKYQNLK
-14 TSDSIESE
+14 G
-22 PVQAESAKS
+22 QNLKN
-31 TPVPAK
+31 PA
-37 LTRSKP
+37 P
-43 TKSLRIAI
+43 TKALRIAI

-94 PLSKFGANHD
+94 PLSQFGANHD
-104 PNIILVPTAKFLING
+104 PNIILVPTAKFLVNG
-119 ASFSKWTKQIV
+119 APFSKWTKYV
-130 HFIEKK
+130 TRFIEQK

-146 FHIHYEA
+146 FHVHYEA
-153 TTSMAGLILA
+153 TTSMAGLLLA
-163 KKHHIKTIQT
+163 KKYGIKVIQT

-189 FKTLAATGI
+189 FKTLAATVI
-198 NLIHRTTLKSILKN
+198 NLIHRTTLKPIAKKSL
-212 SPKPDYQNPVLK
+212 KPDYQNT
-224 KSPDLNYQNAEIKSS
+224 EI
-239 SQPDHQNPELKNL
+239 KNL

-259 QMWQMMTRQA
+259 QMWQMMVRQA

-279 AHFAKKLRLFGVTRP
+279 AHFAKKLQLFGVTRP

-302 NDQEITNFTPKIRT
+302 ADQEMTNFTPQVRS
-316 YQNHEPLRI
+316 YQRSEPLRI

-343 LQIAQKLEPNFRFIF
+343 LKLAQELEPNFRFIF

-364 NQISK
+364 NQMSK

-379 ETSIKILGTI
+379 EASIKIFGTI
-389 PHQEILQKYTEDQHL
+389 PHQEILQKYTKDQHL

-432 DPDMTEIVP
+432 DPDMSEIVP

-450 PTPRAMAKLLLK
+450 PTPHAMAELLLE
-462 IHRQPELIQKL
+462 IYHQPEIIQKL

-486 SHQIEKLLKLYRQ
+486 SQQIEKLLKLYRQ

>member
-14 TSDSIESE
+14 H
-22 PVQAESAKS
+22 QNFKS
-31 TPVPAK
+31 QNPKNPA
-37 LTRSKP
+37 P
-43 TKSLRIAI
+43 TKTLRIAI

-62 IPSSIRAQKTA
+62 IPSSIRAQKAA

-87 TQQDFEN
+87 TQQDFKN
-94 PLSKFGANHD
+94 PLSQFGANHD
-104 PNIILVPTAKFLING
+104 PNIILVPTAKFLVNG
-119 ASFSKWTKQIV
+119 APFSKWTKEV
-130 HFIEKK
+130 VRFIEQK
-136 YPNLAETFDL
+136 YPNLTKSFDL

-163 KKHHIKTIQT
+163 KKYHIKTIQT

-182 AINVPHP
+182 TINVPHP
-189 FKTLAATGI
+189 FKTIAATGI
-198 NLIHRTTLKSILKN
+198 NLIHRTTLKSILKK
-212 SPKPDYQNPVLK
+212 SSRSDYRNPEPK
-224 KSPDLNYQNAEIKSS
+224 KSPGLNYQNTEI
-239 SQPDHQNPELKNL
+239 KNL

-259 QMWQMMTRQA
+259 EMWQMMTRQA

-279 AHFAKKLRLFGVTRP
+279 AHFAKKLQLFGVTRP

-302 NDQEITNFTPKIRT
+302 SDQEITNFTPRIRT
-316 YQNHEPLRI
+316 YQDHEPLRI

-343 LQIAQKLEPNFRFIF
+343 LRIAQELEPNFRFIF

-364 NQISK
+364 NQMSK

-379 ETSIKILGTI
+379 EASIKILGTI
-389 PHQEILQKYTEDQHL
+389 PHQEILQKYTKDQHL

-432 DPDMTEIVP
+432 DPDMSEIVP

-450 PTPRAMAKLLLK
+450 PTPHAMAELILK
-462 IHRQPELIQKL
+462 IYHQPEIIQKL

-486 SHQIEKLLKLYRQ
+486 SHQIEKLLGLYRQ

>member
-1 MSNPHS
+1 MPNPHS
-7 KNSENLK
+7 KLH
-14 TSDSIESE
+14 
-22 PVQAESAKS
+22 
-31 TPVPAK
+31 
-37 LTRSKP
+37 
-43 TKSLRIAI
+43 IAI

-62 IPSSIRAQKTA
+62 IPSSIRAQKTS
-73 LESLGHQVTIFCPG
+73 LEALGHQVTIFCPG
-87 TQQDFEN
+87 TQKDYSN
-94 PLSKFGANHD
+94 PLNKFGADHD
-104 PNIILVPTAKFLING
+104 PNIILVPTAKFLVNG
-119 ASFSKWTKQIV
+119 APFSKWTKYV
-130 HFIEKK
+130 TRFIEKK

-153 TTSMAGLILA
+153 TTSMAGLLLA
-163 KKHHIKTIQT
+163 KKYGIKVVQT

-198 NLIHRTTLKSILKN
+198 NLIHRTTLKSIAKK
-212 SPKPDYQNPVLK
+212 SPKPDYQNL
-224 KSPDLNYQNAEIKSS
+224 EIKKS
-239 SQPDHQNPELKNL
+239 SQPDHQNPALKNL

-259 QMWQMMTRQA
+259 EMWQMMVRQA

-279 AHFAKKLRLFGVTRP
+279 THFAKKLQLFGVTRP

-302 NDQEITNFTPKIRT
+302 NDQEIANFTPKIRT
-316 YQNHEPLRI
+316 YQNNEPLRI

-343 LQIAQKLEPNFRFIF
+343 LRIAQKLEPNFRFIF

-364 NQISK
+364 NQMSK

-379 ETSIKILGTI
+379 EASIKILGTI

-432 DPDMTEIVP
+432 DPDMSEIVP

-450 PTPRAMAKLLLK
+450 PAPRAMAELLLK
-462 IHRQPELIQKL
+462 IHHQPELIQKL

-479 SEKTYLQ
+479 SKKTYLQ

>member
-1 MSNPHS
+1 MPNPHS
-7 KNSENLK
+7 KLH
-14 TSDSIESE
+14 
-22 PVQAESAKS
+22 
-31 TPVPAK
+31 
-37 LTRSKP
+37 
-43 TKSLRIAI
+43 IAI

-62 IPSSIRAQKTA
+62 IPSSIRAQKTS
-73 LESLGHQVTIFCPG
+73 LEALGHQVTIFCPG
-87 TQQDFEN
+87 TQKDYSN
-94 PLSKFGANHD
+94 PLNKFGADHD
-104 PNIILVPTAKFLING
+104 PNIILVPTAKFLVNG
-119 ASFSKWTKQIV
+119 APFSKWTKYV
-130 HFIEKK
+130 TRFIEKK

-153 TTSMAGLILA
+153 TTSMAGLLLA
-163 KKHHIKTIQT
+163 KKYGIKVVQT

-198 NLIHRTTLKSILKN
+198 NLIHRTTLKSIAKK
-212 SPKPDYQNPVLK
+212 SPKPDYQNT
-224 KSPDLNYQNAEIKSS
+224 EI
-239 SQPDHQNPELKNL
+239 KNL

-259 QMWQMMTRQA
+259 EMWQMMVRQA
-269 NLADQVITPS
+269 NLADLVITPS
-279 AHFAKKLRLFGVTRP
+279 THFAKKLQLFGVTRP

-302 NDQEITNFTPKIRT
+302 ADQEMTNFTPQVRS
-316 YQNHEPLRI
+316 YQRSEPLRI

-343 LQIAQKLEPNFRFIF
+343 LRIAQELEPNFRFIF
-358 TIIGDG
+358 TIIGNG
-364 NQISK
+364 NQMSK

-379 ETSIKILGTI
+379 EASIKIFGTI

-432 DPDMTEIVP
+432 DPDMSEIVP

-450 PTPRAMAKLLLK
+450 PTPHAMAELLLK
-462 IHRQPELIQKL
+462 IYHQPEIIQKL

-486 SHQIEKLLKLYRQ
+486 SHQIKKLLDLYFS
-499 LS
+499 LLNF

>member
-7 KNSENLK
+7 KNSKNIK
-14 TSDSIESE
+14 YQNFKGQN
-22 PVQAESAKS
+22 PKN
-31 TPVPAK
+31 PA
-37 LTRSKP
+37 P
-43 TKSLRIAI
+43 TKTLRIAI

-119 ASFSKWTKQIV
+119 APFSKWTKEV
-130 HFIEKK
+130 VRFIEKK
-136 YPNLAETFDL
+136 YPNLTESFDL

-163 KKHHIKTIQT
+163 KKYHIKTVQT

-189 FKTLAATGI
+189 FKTIAATGI
-198 NLIHRTTLKSILKN
+198 NLIHRTTLKSISKK
-212 SPKPDYQNPVLK
+212 SPKPDYQNP
-224 KSPDLNYQNAEIKSS
+224 EI
-239 SQPDHQNPELKNL
+239 KNL

-259 QMWQMMTRQA
+259 EMWQMMVRQA

-279 AHFAKKLRLFGVTRP
+279 AHFAKKLQLFGVTRP

-302 NDQEITNFTPKIRT
+302 NDQEIANFTPQICT
-316 YQNHEPLRI
+316 YQNHEPLRV

-343 LQIAQKLEPNFRFIF
+343 LRIAQELEPNFRFVF

-369 VQKFCKKHFD
+369 VRKFCKKHFD
-379 ETSIKILGTI
+379 EASIKILGTI
-389 PHQEILQKYTEDQHL
+389 PHQEIFQKYTKDQHL

-432 DPDMTEIVP
+432 DPDMSEIVP

-450 PTPRAMAKLLLK
+450 PAPRAMAELLLK
-462 IHRQPELIQKL
+462 IHHQPELIQKL

-479 SEKTYLQ
+479 SKKTYLQ